1 MYYNKTIKRLTKW
14 NRQDLIEM
22 ENYIVNGE
30 KIKGFKY
37 QWPKLEEKI
46 SNLVN
51 NSNNYCS
58 VIHGDLCFSNILLST
73 RSFSFKLIDPRG
85 SLEEEVFMETTV
97 MILQNLDNHIT
108 VNTIT

>member
-58 VIHGDLCFSNILLST
+58 VIHGDLCF
-73 RSFSFKLIDPRG
+73 LI
-85 SLEEEVFMETTV
+85 SYYQQEVFPLNSSIPEGV
-97 MILQNLDNHIT
+97 WKKKYLWRLPL
-108 VNTIT
+108 